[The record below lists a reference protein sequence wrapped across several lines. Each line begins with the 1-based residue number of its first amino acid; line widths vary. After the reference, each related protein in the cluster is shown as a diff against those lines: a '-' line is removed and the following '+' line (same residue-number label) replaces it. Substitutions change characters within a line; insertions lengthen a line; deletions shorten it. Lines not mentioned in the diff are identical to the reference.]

1 MKSILKTTKTLI
13 ALLIFLMLTAT
24 ANAQYDRFYYAV
36 EIDGVLCGYA
46 TSDVSNV
53 DYRDMQMIETHDTVK
68 LLLKALGQDMNMQI
82 ISRYVFYPET
92 YKVALNHTKFK
103 YDAGNIVSTLIEVF
117 DDYALRTEYPN
128 ETPDT
133 IQDIAG
139 VIFDNPMGAPYIVE
153 DFVKGGAEEK
163 MYRVYDYIRGHITD
177 QKFTLL
183 GEEDIMLAGQEYKTL
198 LINIYSST
206 DGTNTKTWVN
216 KDDGMTL
223 RFEIMNRHIYL
234 ADESVIKRI
243 KTVDLD
249 NTIFAKVDKNIS
261 NFMDISYMKVS
272 ADIKSAGE
280 LITPESL
287 NFPGQKFEGTVV
299 ENHIQGIFEIEP
311 LWYDGTDAPAFP
323 PDFSDNESLNKYLKP
338 EIFIESDHPEII
350 ALAEEITTGSKD
362 SWEAAVRLSE
372 WVGKEI
378 RGAIPGGTTAINT
391 LKTRQGECGS
401 HSRLLTAFCRAAGIP
416 SRLSIGCMYS
426 PWYGG
431 SFGQHAWTEVYMGEN
446 IGWIAIDATIQ
457 EYDYVDAGH
466 IKLGIGATFQ
476 PENMEI
482 LDYRI
487 AGGDTTF
494 EISGI
499 PPEYENIIGPY
510 TNFDNRN
517 VLEVQYADGG
527 IGVDIMGRMVLA
539 LNDPDEQGHRYAKL
553 SADVYFSFP
562 EDNNGQVDEMI
573 IVERVYAMKNLNE
586 EFVIDEETPEEF
598 KAFMGPYVIMQ
609 IQKTFTVIWD
619 QGRLAML
626 IPDIEGSRPLEKT
639 DVEDRWRDPVDKKE
653 YNIKKNDDGSVSGMD
668 IYVTSIL
675 PKGAT
680 SAWIFDKTN
689 KSEGLEAAEKEYK
702 ALWDARA
709 LDLDLSERDMNQLG
723 YKYLNEDSL
732 EDALMV
738 FRLNV
743 ESYPESWNVYGSYA
757 EALMKSGEVKEAI
770 LNYEKSL
777 ELNPDNEHAKEM
789 LEELTLETDK

>member
-1 MKSILKTTKTLI
+1 
-13 ALLIFLMLTAT
+13 
-24 ANAQYDRFYYAV
+24 
-36 EIDGVLCGYA
+36 
-46 TSDVSNV
+46 
-53 DYRDMQMIETHDTVK
+53 
-68 LLLKALGQDMNMQI
+68 
-82 ISRYVFYPET
+82 
-92 YKVALNHTKFK
+92 
-103 YDAGNIVSTLIEVF
+103 
-117 DDYALRTEYPN
+117 
-128 ETPDT
+128 
-133 IQDIAG
+133 
-139 VIFDNPMGAPYIVE
+139 MGAPYIVE
-153 DFVKGGAEEK
+153 DFVKGGAEKK
-163 MYRVYDYIRGHITD
+163 MYRVYDYVRGHIAD

-216 KDDGMTL
+216 KGDGMTL

-261 NFMDISYMKVS
+261 NFMDISYMKIS

-280 LITPESL
+280 LITAESL

-446 IGWIAIDATIQ
+446 IGWVAVDATIQ

-487 AGGDTTF
+487 AGGDTTA

-510 TNFDNRN
+510 INFDNRN
-517 VLEVQYADGG
+517 VLEVQYSDGG

-598 KAFMGPYVIMQ
+598 KAFMGPYAIMQ

-626 IPDIEGSRPLEKT
+626 IPDIEDSRPLEET
-639 DVEDRWRDPVDKKE
+639 DVEGRWRDPVDKKE
-653 YNIKKNDDGSVSGMD
+653 YKFKKNGDGSVSGMD
-668 IYVTSIL
+668 IYVTSVL

-680 SAWIFDKTN
+680 SAWIFDKAN
-689 KSEGLEAAEKEYK
+689 ESEGLEAAEKKYK

-709 LDLDLSERDMNQLG
+709 LDLEFSEGDMNKLG
-723 YKYLNEDSL
+723 YKYLGDDRFE
-732 EDALMV
+732 EALMV
-738 FRLNV
+738 FKLNV
-743 ESYPESWNVYGSYA
+743 DSYPESWNVYDSYG
-757 EALMKSGEVKEAI
+757 EALMKNGDVKNAI
-770 LNYEKSL
+770 INYQKSV
-777 ELNPDNEHAKEM
+777 ELNPDNENGKQM
-789 LEELTLETDK
+789 LEELKSEYDK

>member
-1 MKSILKTTKTLI
+1 MKTKKNLLRILI
-13 ALLIFLMLTAT
+13 AFAILLGLMSSTH
-24 ANAQYDRFYYAV
+24 AQHERIYIAV
-36 EIDGVLCGYA
+36 EIGGVLCGYA
-46 TSDVSNV
+46 TTDVSNI
-53 DYRDMQMIETHDTVK
+53 DYKGMQMIETHDTVN
-68 LLLKALGQDMNMQI
+68 LLLKALGQEMNMQI

-92 YKVALNHTKFK
+92 YKVALNHTQFK
-103 YDAGNIVSTLIEVF
+103 YDAGNIVSTLTEVF
-117 DDYALRTEYPN
+117 DDYALRTESPN

-139 VIFDNPMGAPYIVE
+139 VIFDNPLGAPYIVE
-153 DFVKGGAEEK
+153 DFVKGSAEEK
-163 MYRVYDYIRGHITD
+163 EYRVYDYIRGHIAD

-223 RFEIMNRHIYL
+223 RFEIMNRNIYL

-249 NTIFAKVDKNIS
+249 NTIFARVDKSIS
-261 NFMDISYMKVS
+261 NFMEMSYLKVS

-280 LITPESL
+280 LISVESL
-287 NFPGQKFEGTVV
+287 NFPGQKFQGTVV
-299 ENHIQGIFEIEP
+299 ENHIIGTFEIEP

-323 PDFSDNESLNKYLKP
+323 PDFNNNESLKKYLEP
-338 EIFIESDHPEII
+338 EMFIESDHPEIT
-350 ALAEEITTGSKD
+350 ALAEEITSGSKD
-362 SWEAAVRLSE
+362 SWEAAVHLSE

-446 IGWIAIDATIQ
+446 IGWIAVDATIQ

-487 AGGDTTF
+487 AGADTTS

-527 IGVDIMGRMVLA
+527 IGVDIMGRIVLA
-539 LNDPDEQGHRYAKL
+539 LNDPDEDGRRYAKL
-553 SADVYFSFP
+553 SASVYFSFP
-562 EDNNGQVDEMI
+562 EDSNGQVDEMI
-573 IVERVYAMKNLNE
+573 IVEKVYAMKNLNE
-586 EFVIDEETPEEF
+586 EVAIDEETPEEF

-609 IQKTFTVIWD
+609 IQKTFTMLWD

-626 IPDIEGSRPLEKT
+626 VPDVEEPRPLEKT
-639 DVEDRWRDPVDKKE
+639 DVEGRWRDPVDKKE
-653 YNIKKNDDGSVSGMD
+653 YNLKKNADGSVSGMD
-668 IYVTSIL
+668 IYVSSVL

-689 KSEGLEAAEKEYK
+689 ESEGLEAAEKKYK

-709 LDLDLSERDMNQLG
+709 LDLEFSEGDMNKLG
-723 YKYLNEDSL
+723 YKYLGDDRFE
-732 EDALMV
+732 EALMV
-738 FRLNV
+738 FKLNV
-743 ESYPESWNVYGSYA
+743 DSYPESWNVYDSYA
-757 EALMKSGEVKEAI
+757 EALMKSGEVEEAI
-770 LNYEKSL
+770 LNYEKSV

>member
-1 MKSILKTTKTLI
+1 MKTLTAI
-13 ALLIFLMLTAT
+13 AICLMLTIA

-46 TSDVSNV
+46 TTDIGEAE
-53 DYRDMQMIETHDTVK
+53 YRGTQMIETHDTVN

-92 YKVALNHTKFK
+92 YKVALNNTKFK
-103 YDAGNIVSTLIEVF
+103 YDAGNIVSTLTEVF
-117 DDYALRTEYPN
+117 DEYALRTESPG

-133 IQDIAG
+133 IMDIAG

-153 DFVKGGAEEK
+153 DFVNGRAEEK
-163 MYRVYDYIRGHITD
+163 TYRVYDYVRGNIAD

-183 GEEDIMLAGQEYKTL
+183 GEEDIILAGQEYNTL
-198 LINIYSST
+198 LINIYSSK
-206 DGTNTKTWVN
+206 DGTNTKSWVN

-249 NTIFAKVDKNIS
+249 NTLFAKVDKSIS
-261 NFMDISYMKVS
+261 NFTDMSYLKVS

-280 LITPESL
+280 QITVESL

-299 ENHIQGIFEIEP
+299 ENHIRGIFEIEP

-323 PDFSDNESLNKYLKP
+323 PDFNDNESLNKYLEP

-350 ALAEEITTGSKD
+350 ALAEEITKGSKD

-378 RGAIPGGTTAINT
+378 SGAIPGGTTAINT
-391 LKTRQGECGS
+391 LRTRQGECGS

-431 SFGQHAWTEVYMGEN
+431 SFGQHAWTEVYMGEK
-446 IGWIAIDATIQ
+446 IGWVAIDATIQ

-487 AGGDTTF
+487 AGGDTTA

-510 TNFDNRN
+510 TNVDNRN

-527 IGVDIMGRMVLA
+527 IGVDIMGRIVLA
-539 LNDPDEQGHRYAKL
+539 LNDPDEMGRRYAKL

-562 EDNNGQVDEMI
+562 EDSNGLVNEMI
-573 IVERVYAMKNLNE
+573 IGERVYAMKNLNE
-586 EFVIDEETPEEF
+586 EFVIDEETPDEF

-626 IPDIEGSRPLEKT
+626 IPDIEEPRPLEKT
-639 DVEDRWRDPVDKKE
+639 DVEGRWIDPVDKKE
-653 YNIKKNDDGSVSGMD
+653 YKLKKNDDGSVSGMD
-668 IYVTSIL
+668 IYVTNVF

-680 SAWIFDKTN
+680 AAWIIDKAIE
-689 KSEGLEAAEKEYK
+689 SEGLEAAEKKFRE
-702 ALWDARA
+702 LWDNRA
-709 LDLDLSERDMNQLG
+709 LDLEYTEGDLNNLG
-723 YKYLNEDSL
+723 YKYLGE
-732 EDALMV
+732 EKIEEALMV
-738 FRLNV
+738 FKLNV
-743 ESYPESWNVYGSYA
+743 DAFPQSWNAYDSYA
-757 EALMKSGEVKEAI
+757 EALVKNGDTDEAI
-770 LNYEKSL
+770 LNYQKSI

-789 LEELTLETDK
+789 LEELLSEKPE

>member
-1 MKSILKTTKTLI
+1 MKTIRIYLAITI
-13 ALLIFLMLTAT
+13 LIFTSLSLQ
-24 ANAQYDRFYYAV
+24 AQYERMYYAV
-36 EIDGVLCGYA
+36 EIDGVLCGYV
-46 TSDVSNV
+46 TTDIGETE
-53 DYRDMQMIETHDTVK
+53 YRGMQMIETHDTANI
-68 LLLKALGQDMNMQI
+68 LLKALGQEMNMQI

-117 DDYALRTEYPN
+117 DDYALRTESPG

-133 IQDIAG
+133 IHDIAG

-153 DFVKGGAEEK
+153 EFVKGSSEEK

-216 KDDGMTL
+216 KDDGRTL
-223 RFEIMNRHIYL
+223 RFEIMNRNIYL

-249 NTIFAKVDKNIS
+249 NTIFAKVDKSIS
-261 NFMDISYMKVS
+261 NFMDMSYMKVS
-272 ADIKSAGE
+272 ANIKSAGE
-280 LITPESL
+280 QITVESL

-299 ENHIQGIFEIEP
+299 ENHIHGIFEIEP

-323 PDFSDNESLNKYLKP
+323 PDFSDNESLNKYLEP

-431 SFGQHAWTEVYMGEN
+431 SFGQHAWTEVYMGED
-446 IGWIAIDATIQ
+446 IGWIAVDATIQ

-466 IKLGIGATFQ
+466 IKLGIGAIFQ

-487 AGGDTTF
+487 AGVDTTT

-517 VLEVQYADGG
+517 VLEVQYSDGG

-539 LNDPDEQGHRYAKL
+539 LNDSDEKGRRYAKL

-626 IPDIEGSRPLEKT
+626 IPDVKDSRPLEKT
-639 DVEDRWRDPVDKKE
+639 EIEGRWRDPVDKKE
-653 YNIKKNDDGSVSGMD
+653 YKLKKNDDGSVSGMD
-668 IYVTSIL
+668 IYVTSVL

-689 KSEGLEAAEKEYK
+689 ESEGLEAAEKQYK

-709 LDLDLSERDMNQLG
+709 LDLDLSEGDMNKLG
-723 YKYLNEDSL
+723 YKYLNGDRI
-732 EDALMV
+732 EDALIV

-743 ESYPESWNVYGSYA
+743 ESYPESWNAYGSYA
-757 EALMKSGEVKEAI
+757 EALVKNGDTEAAIANYRKSVEI
-770 LNYEKSL
+770 
-777 ELNPDNEHAKEM
+777 NPENKNGKQM
-789 LEELTLETDK
+789 LEKLLSVE